1 MKDGTS
7 TTLMQ
12 LQLRRTSVPMIKLVR
27 DDAQVPNSGARVI
40 ITQVL
45 CNKTARGHAGTEASS
60 RSARHAPID
69 PYSITYAM

>member
-1 MKDGTS
+1 
-7 TTLMQ
+7 MQ
-12 LQLRRTSVPMIKLVR
+12 E
-27 DDAQVPNSGARVI
+27 PNLGARII

-45 CNKTARGHAGTEASS
+45 WNWMARVNTGTEASS